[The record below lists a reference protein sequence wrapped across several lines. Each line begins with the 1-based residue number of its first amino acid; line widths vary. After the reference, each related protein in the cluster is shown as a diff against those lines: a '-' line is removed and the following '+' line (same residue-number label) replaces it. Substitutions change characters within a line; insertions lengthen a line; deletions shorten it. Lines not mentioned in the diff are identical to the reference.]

1 MLNAQRHRKASHGLG
16 NKVPNDFCGGCVMMK
31 EVFQTTI
38 CDYGQM
44 FCIFRSPNTNKNLK
58 TRKIIDEE
66 YGLEI
71 EINTRGRGKLV
82 KAGLKHSSDE
92 CIVPSYV
99 KTIGSMAFDG
109 VCDYTKV
116 ILPPGVTTI
125 EECAFKDSC
134 IKQLVIPLTVS
145 KIGDGALAF
154 SDWTKV
160 EIDPDNPYYSTDG
173 KALYSKDYSSLL
185 YLFNSGDSY
194 DVDYRTRKVCSNA
207 FGNSSVREINFHS
220 PSISFE
226 KDAFSNSHSFD
237 GEENLETIRFYGQI
251 DSMESQSLFEEE
263 YEFLEVY
270 LDAITREE
278 WDKKGLSDVF
288 PEGAII
294 HFKDGTSFSKTYSGG
309 VRYDFDYER
318 NEATACCL
326 QLYYDNPYIAIL
338 PEVNGM
344 PVTRIEKY
352 FTSLDGRDKK
362 RSCRN
367 HERIIFVPHSIETI
381 DDKAFADT
389 SFSRCTIAAFDFT
402 SDEWNERFGS
412 LIWDDHI
419 NFICS
424 DEAEEND
431 SCASSEYYQAE
442 RFLYHEGCLFYK
454 DESNSESVTRLVF
467 YPWYR
472 EQNAF
477 EIPEGVEIID
487 DFAFYSND
495 YLESLMLPRSLFTI
509 PYFHGIRNLK
519 EFKVHEDNPY
529 YSTID
534 GVLFNKDGSALLAYP
549 RGKEG
554 IEYRVPDSVKMIR
567 RDAFAN
573 DVLIERMTIPSSIES
588 FPFDLWSLDNVK
600 DVTILKGN
608 LEWTTVDGI
617 LFNRDCT
624 TLMRYPKNKQDS
636 CYMIPDTVLKIKDDA
651 FEGCSRLINITYNQS
666 NKEE

>member
-1 MLNAQRHRKASHGLG
+1 MLYTYKCIKAS
-16 NKVPNDFCGGCVMMK
+16 N
-31 EVFQTTI
+31 E
-38 CDYGQM
+38 
-44 FCIFRSPNTNKNLK
+44 LK
-58 TRKIIDEE
+58 TRTIIDEE

-71 EINTRGRGKLV
+71 EINARGRGKLV
-82 KAGLKHSSDE
+82 KAGLKHNSDE

-125 EECAFKDSC
+125 EKCAFKYSC
-134 IKQLVIPLTVS
+134 IKKLSIPLTTFE
-145 KIGDGALAF
+145 IGDDALAF

-173 KALYSKDYSSLL
+173 QALYSKDYSSLL
-185 YLFNSGDSY
+185 CLFNSGDSC

-207 FGNSSVREINFHS
+207 FRNSSVREINFHS

-226 KDAFSNSHSFD
+226 KDVFSNSHSFD

-251 DSMESQSLFEEE
+251 ESMESQSLFEEK

-270 LDAITREE
+270 LDATTKEQ

-294 HFKDGTSFSKTYSGG
+294 HFKDGTSFSKTYIGG

-318 NEATACCL
+318 KEATACCL

-344 PVTRIEKY
+344 PVTKIEKY
-352 FTSLDGRDKK
+352 FTSLGGRDKK
-362 RSCRN
+362 RNRHD
-367 HERIIFVPHSIETI
+367 HERIIIVPHLIETI
-381 DDKAFADT
+381 DDKAFDDT
-389 SFSRCTIAAFDFT
+389 SFSRCTIAAFEFT

-412 LIWDDHI
+412 LIWDKHI

-424 DEAEEND
+424 DEIEEND

-454 DESNSESVTRLVF
+454 DESISESGTRLVY

-472 EQNAF
+472 KQNTF
-477 EIPEGVEIID
+477 KIPESVETID
-487 DFAFYSND
+487 DYAFYSND
-495 YLESLMLPRSLFTI
+495 YLESLMLPRSLVSL
-509 PYFHGIRNLK
+509 PCFHGIRNLK
-519 EFKVHEDNPY
+519 EFKVNEDNPY
-529 YSTID
+529 FSIID

-554 IEYRVPDSVKMIR
+554 IEYRVPDSVKVIH

-600 DVTILKGN
+600 DVTIPKGN
-608 LEWTTVDGI
+608 PEWTTVDGI

-636 CYMIPDTVLKIKDDA
+636 CYMIPDTVFQIKDDA

-666 NKEE
+666 FKED